1 MSEEEQI
8 EKLKK
13 IALETQW
20 TDVEKKVIDALEAY
34 GEKGIVPITEI
45 IERSTR
51 TDLEKYGLETIKRI
65 KEGKR

>member
-1 MSEEEQI
+1 
-8 EKLKK
+8 
-13 IALETQW
+13 
-20 TDVEKKVIDALEAY
+20 VIDALEAY